1 MLNENL
7 IATIRE
13 GGIAQGQTEVEG
25 RSALLRQ
32 MGFPTLERAD
42 YALLASCFLP
52 SMVPEA
58 MKAFASLLQHYGIK
72 CTLLPKEYC
81 CGHLLYRQALKSKS
95 DEDLKQADVL
105 AAEFLEANLS
115 QARKAGAGRVIAFCA
130 GCDMAYQRF
139 RDDVPEEILWYPTL
153 LERLFHGG
161 RLELKADYYAGCH
174 RYYQRLNHA
183 VPDLEAVSLVLG
195 RIEGLE
201 LNELDHRLCCMKAGE
216 MDVLAAS
223 IGNRVV
229 ITPCGGCAD
238 QLQRALKGRSDCRVV
253 MLPQV
258 VWAAASSQPL

>member
-7 IATIRE
+7 IAAIRE
-13 GGIAQGQTEVEG
+13 SGIAQGQGEVEG
-25 RSALLRQ
+25 RAALLRQ
-32 MGFPTLERAD
+32 LGLRTMERAE
-42 YALLASCFLP
+42 YALIASCFLP

-58 MKAFASLLQHYGIK
+58 LRALASLLRHYGID

-95 DEDLKQADVL
+95 DEEMKQADVL
-105 AAEFLEANLS
+105 AGEFLEANLS
-115 QARKAGAGRVIAFCA
+115 QARRAGAGKVIAFCA

-139 RDDVPEEILWYPTL
+139 RDEVPEEILWYPTL
-153 LERLFHGG
+153 LERLFRGG

-174 RYYQRLNHA
+174 YFYRKLNQTG
-183 VPDLEAVSLVLG
+183 PDLEAVSRVLG

-201 LNELDHRLCCMKAGE
+201 LNELDHQLCCMRPGE
-216 MDVLAAS
+216 MEKLATA
-223 IGNRVV
+223 IRNRAV

-238 QLQRALKGRSDCRVV
+238 QLQRTLKAKEDCRVV

-258 VWAAASSQPL
+258 VWAAVSGQPL

>member
-13 GGIAQGQTEVEG
+13 SGIAQGQGEVEG
-25 RSALLRQ
+25 RTALLRQ
-32 MGFPTLERAD
+32 LGFSTLERAE
-42 YALLASCFLP
+42 YALIASCFLP

-58 MKAFASLLQHYGIK
+58 LRALASLLQHYGVS

-81 CGHLLYRQALKSKS
+81 CGHLLYRQALKNRSN
-95 DEDLKQADVL
+95 DDLKQADVL

-115 QARKAGAGRVIAFCA
+115 QARKAGVDKVIAFCA

-139 RDDVPEEILWYPTL
+139 REDVPEEIMWYPTL
-153 LERLFHGG
+153 LERIFRGG
-161 RLELKADYYAGCH
+161 RLDLKADYYAGCH
-174 RYYQRLNHA
+174 YFYRRLNQT
-183 VPDLEAVSLVLG
+183 VPDLEAVSRILD

-201 LNELDHRLCCMKAGE
+201 LNELVHQLCCMRSGE
-216 MDVLAAS
+216 MAELAAGIKNS
-223 IGNRVV
+223 VV

-238 QLQRALKGRSDCRVV
+238 QLQRALKGQVDCRVV

-258 VWAAASSQPL
+258 VWASVSGQPL

>member
-7 IATIRE
+7 IAAIRE
-13 GGIAQGQTEVEG
+13 SGIAQGRGEVEG
-25 RSALLRQ
+25 RTALLRQ
-32 MGFPTLERAD
+32 LGFSTLERAE
-42 YALLASCFLP
+42 YALIASCFLP

-58 MKAFASLLQHYGIK
+58 LRAFASLLRHYGVN

-95 DEDLKQADVL
+95 DEELKQADVL

-115 QARKAGAGRVIAFCA
+115 QARKAGASKVIAFCA

-139 RDDVPEEILWYPTL
+139 REDVPEEILWYPTL

-161 RLELKADYYAGCH
+161 RLETKADYYAGCH
-174 RYYQRLNHA
+174 YFYRRLNQTG
-183 VPDLEAVSLVLG
+183 PDLEAVSRILG

-201 LNELDHRLCCMKAGE
+201 LNDLDHQLCCMRPGE
-216 MDVLAAS
+216 MERLTS
-223 IGNRVV
+223 GIRNGVV

-238 QLQRALKGRSDCRVV
+238 QLQRALKGQRDCRVV

-258 VWAAASSQPL
+258 VWSALSGQPL